1 VFRLHWILL
10 FVVTF
15 SSSTFSSSVTLA
27 DDFCVQF
34 DVAQSIS
41 AEDAS
46 TTEFLADHPN
56 EKQIRIRIP
65 ISALFH
71 ADQDPQLQFLYL
83 VSGPTTSPFQIVDYA
98 PRTILTT
105 DVKGLISTEQA
116 EDTATSIGINALAP
130 PELHLKADA
139 TANHSAGSRNSQRM
153 EVLPPKQLLS
163 ASGTMHRGVSAYF
176 KLKPSTQTTLE
187 GSKTF
192 EVVAR
197 VPKEWRASL
206 LYVNCAA
213 FGKSKVK
220 TICGQRGFVVGVH
233 LAGDE
238 AARRSVEQ
246 LASTQQQL
254 ELLAR
259 KHAKFIEEQRFPS
272 MGHRLGGALSVV
284 KPKIP
289 NRWLNQLLTS
299 DDFHSFERHLPQTI
313 RAAATN
319 YRQARA
325 EVISFAGK
333 S

>member
-1 VFRLHWILL
+1 MFRLHRILL
-10 FVVTF
+10 FVVVL
-15 SSSTFSSSVTLA
+15 SASVALA
-27 DDFCVQF
+27 DQPCVQF
-34 DVAQSIS
+34 DVAPSIS
-41 AEDAS
+41 AEDVS
-46 TTEFLADHPN
+46 TADFLADHPH
-56 EKQIRIRIP
+56 EKRIRIQIP
-65 ISALFH
+65 ISALIQS
-71 ADQDPQLQFLYL
+71 DQDPQLQLLYL

-98 PRTILTT
+98 PKTILTT
-105 DVKGLISTEQA
+105 DVKGLIATEQA
-116 EDTATSIGINALAP
+116 DDRAASVGINALSP
-130 PELHLKADA
+130 TELPLKADA
-139 TANHSAGSRNSQRM
+139 TANYSSGSSYSRRM

-197 VPKEWRASL
+197 VPKAWRASL

-213 FGKSKVK
+213 FGRSKSKN
-220 TICGQRGFVVGVH
+220 TRNLQGFVVGVH

-238 AARRSVEQ
+238 EAQHRVEQ
-246 LASTQQQL
+246 LASTQRKL
-254 ELLAR
+254 ETLAR
-259 KHAKFIEEQRFPS
+259 KHANTIEEQRFPS
-272 MGHRLGGALSVV
+272 IGHRLGGALSVV
-284 KPKIP
+284 KPRIP

-313 RAAATN
+313 RAAATD

-325 EVISFAGK
+325 HVISFAGR